1 MKKIFLLINVFFVF
15 FTSCNL
21 FANEKIPYGIE
32 GNILTEDSEI
42 YEYMGLELKVQNKSD
57 VKIKEITIVFFLFDE
72 DGEPT
77 SNIKNN
83 IVLNI
88 GCDIPANGTLE
99 DCISLDKYVYVFEDM
114 LYSIDYLYISK
125 IFYADG
131 TTWSDPFGSKLLY

>member
-1 MKKIFLLINVFFVF
+1 MKKIFLWINVFFVF

-21 FANEKIPYGIE
+21 FADEKIPYGIE
-32 GNILTEDSEI
+32 GNILTDDSEI

-57 VKIKEITIVFFLFDE
+57 VKIKGITIVFFLFDE

-131 TTWSDPFGSKLLY
+131 TTWNDPFGSKLLY

>member
-1 MKKIFLLINVFFVF
+1 MKKIFLLINVFLVF

-131 TTWSDPFGSKLLY
+131 TTWNDPFGSKLLY

>member
-131 TTWSDPFGSKLLY
+131 TTWNDPFGSKLLY

>member
-1 MKKIFLLINVFFVF
+1 GM
-15 FTSCNL
+15 
-21 FANEKIPYGIE
+21 E
-32 GNILTEDSEI
+32 GNILTDDSEI

-57 VKIKEITIVFFLFDE
+57 VKIKGITIVFFLFDE

-131 TTWSDPFGSKLLY
+131 TTWNDPFGSKLLY

>member
-114 LYSIDYLYISK
+114 LYSIDYLYVSK